1 MTPCAKLTKI
11 HQKAAP
17 RERLGWYL
25 QKTGEVFEHRENLLR
40 LLVVMVMSNEAAEP
54 EPCRQL
60 SKCATKV
67 ATTCGQGAP
76 GTGVSGM

>member
-54 EPCRQL
+54 EAMQTVIEVRNEGRNYMRTG
-60 SKCATKV
+60 CA
-67 ATTCGQGAP
+67 GNRR
-76 GTGVSGM
+76 